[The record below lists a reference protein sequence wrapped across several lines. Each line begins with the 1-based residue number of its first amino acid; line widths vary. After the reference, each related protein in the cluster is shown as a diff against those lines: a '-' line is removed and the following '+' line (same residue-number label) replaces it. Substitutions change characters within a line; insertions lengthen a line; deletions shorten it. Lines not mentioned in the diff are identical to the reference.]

1 METSQGA
8 SDVIKLV
15 LLGLIWVIEANYMEK
30 ELPHPT
36 LLQTFSHKPTLG
48 FREGR
53 GGWGREMEMERK
65 GEQRRCNPIY
75 TRDYR

>member
-8 SDVIKLV
+8 SDLIKLA
-15 LLGLIWVIEANYMEK
+15 LIGLIWVIEANYMEK

-48 FREGR
+48 FREGGVD
-53 GGWGREMEMERK
+53 GGGRWRWGEK
-65 GEQRRCNPIY
+65 GDKKDLTLFY
-75 TRDYR
+75 TRDYI